1 MALRDAGKC
10 RAVGVSNFGTP
21 HLAGLAAAG
30 RSTLGGGLLACA
42 IAVGGGLVAGSLF
55 VWARSRTEK
64 LRPRFA
70 FTALAVTGF
79 LVALFAPGFAKPPQQ
94 ATVARSNG
102 QLEWQAFAPDTI
114 PALIANGKTVLVDV
128 TAEWCITCQV
138 NKRLVLNQGAV
149 HTAIS
154 DGRLIA
160 MKADWTRPNPVI
172 AAYLAKF
179 GRYGIPFNA
188 VYGPEAPGGIPLPEL
203 LTEDIVTQAVAKA
216 GNVVI
221 AEK

>member
-1 MALRDAGKC
+1 MILAASVLPTISGAPAPGTGDVSLRDGAKETGTAALWQPFDEA
-10 RAVGVSNFGTP
+10 RIATLVS
-21 HLAGLAAAG
+21 
-30 RSTLGGGLLACA
+30 
-42 IAVGGGLVAGSLF
+42 
-55 VWARSRTEK
+55 
-64 LRPRFA
+64 
-70 FTALAVTGF
+70 
-79 LVALFAPGFAKPPQQ
+79 Q
-94 ATVARSNG
+94 
-102 QLEWQAFAPDTI
+102 
-114 PALIANGKTVLVDV
+114 GKTVLVDV
-128 TAEWCITCQV
+128 TADWCITCQV